1 VFCGSKRIVHG
12 DYMIDDLVHNLEHFT
27 GEKFIFTAPHN
38 IHLNH
43 YSRLNN
49 WKEVGERFL

>member
-1 VFCGSKRIVHG
+1 
-12 DYMIDDLVHNLEHFT
+12 MIDDLVHNLEPFK

-43 YSRLNN
+43 YQRLNN
-49 WKEVGERFL
+49 WKEVGGRFL